1 MRGMLSSHAG
11 LVFFPIQDILKYGSD
26 TRLNTPGSSDKN
38 WAYRVTRDQ
47 LATIDRQKWRAWNE
61 LYGRLK

>member
-11 LVFFPIQDILKYGSD
+11 LVIFPIQDILKYGSD

-47 LATIDRQKWRAWNE
+47 LAALNATTFLDWNK
-61 LYGRLK
+61 LYGRA